1 LVAGSG
7 GRPSRVKANIKSR
20 RESSV
25 HTPLPLRLYRYARVS
40 VHVFQGVATTAF
52 VFPLIDLPKRRTM
65 IRRWSRKLLR
75 LMRIDARVRGLPAEG
90 LPGNLLIVANHISWL
105 DIFVLNTV
113 EPGRFIAK
121 SELEKWPL
129 VGLMIAGCGTLFLN
143 RESRRDAHRI
153 NGRARDVLAAGDT
166 ITIFPEGTTTDGTM
180 LLPFHGSLLQ
190 PVVDAQGHVQSIAIR
205 YCHSDGTFSDAPAYI
220 GETTFMASFWRVLGV
235 RNLVVELTLPPPLA
249 AAGRHRR
256 ELSQEA
262 ESAIR
267 AALGLEAAGSEPG
280 TSAGR
285 RASAQ

>member
-1 LVAGSG
+1 VNAIVKPHRASG
-7 GRPSRVKANIKSR
+7 R
-20 RESSV
+20 
-25 HTPLPLRLYRYARVS
+25 HTPLPMRLYRYVRVS

-52 VFPLIDLPKRRTM
+52 VFPMIDLPKRRAM
-65 IRRWSRKLLR
+65 IRRWSRKLLK

-129 VGLMIAGCGTLFLN
+129 VGRMIAGCGTLFLN

-205 YCHSDGTFSDAPAYI
+205 YCHSDGTFSDAPAYV

-235 RNLVVELTLPPPLA
+235 RNLVVELTLPPPLP

-256 ELSQEA
+256 QLSREA
-262 ESAIR
+262 ENAIR
-267 AALGLEAAGSEPG
+267 AALGLGSVG
-280 TSAGR
+280 
-285 RASAQ
+285 

>member
-1 LVAGSG
+1 LVAG
-7 GRPSRVKANIKSR
+7 RQ
-20 RESSV
+20 
-25 HTPLPLRLYRYARVS
+25 TPLPLRLYRCVRVS
-40 VHVFQGVATTAF
+40 AHVFQGVATTAF
-52 VFPLIDLPKRRTM
+52 VFPLIDLPRRRAL
-65 IRRWSRKLLR
+65 IRRWSRKLLK
-75 LMRIDARVRGLPAEG
+75 LMRIDARVSGLPEAG

-129 VGLMIAGCGTLFLN
+129 VGLMIAGCGTLFLD
-143 RESRRDAHRI
+143 RSSRRDAHRI

-190 PVVDAQGHVQSIAIR
+190 PVVDAEGHVQSIAIR
-205 YCHSDGTFSDAPAYI
+205 YCHTDGTYSDAPAYI

-235 RNLVVELTLPPPLA
+235 RNLVVELTLPPPLP

-256 ELSQEA
+256 ELSQQA

-267 AALGLEAAGSEPG
+267 AALGLGAGGSEPG
-280 TSAGR
+280 TGVDRPA
-285 RASAQ
+285 

>member
-1 LVAGSG
+1 MVAGH
-7 GRPSRVKANIKSR
+7 R
-20 RESSV
+20 
-25 HTPLPLRLYRYARVS
+25 TPLPLRLYRYVRVS
-40 VHVFQGVATTAF
+40 AHVFQGVATTVF
-52 VFPLIDLPKRRTM
+52 VFPMIDLPKRRAM
-65 IRRWSRKLLR
+65 IRRWSRKLLK
-75 LMRIDARVRGLPAEG
+75 LMRIDARVRGLPAAG

-129 VGLMIAGCGTLFLN
+129 VGMMIAGCGTLFLN

-205 YCHSDGTFSDAPAYI
+205 YCHIDGTFSDAPAYI

-235 RNLVVELTLPPPLA
+235 RNLVVELTLPPPLP

-267 AALGLEAAGSEPG
+267 AALGLGSVGSEPE
-280 TSAGR
+280 T
-285 RASAQ
+285 RADRPV